1 VPDAEREEME
11 SQLEHAF
18 APFAV
23 DGGYEFPGVALC
35 AAAS

>member
-1 VPDAEREEME
+1 LPEDERETLKT
-11 SQLEHAF
+11 QLGAAF

-35 AAAS
+35 AAAD